1 MLISCSDY
9 VGGDLSTFLLAAPL
23 LYPDQSSAVSSRV
36 LLNNPTWSTHERFLS
51 EYTLLTSVKN
61 VEQCFNVKLR
71 QYSPSLTDWGST
83 ALELS
88 DYTMWTAGSS
98 KPLRRGELMA
108 RHLTEN
114 YFQAHLL
121 KICLPFPRTKWSTSF
136 DVRSPL
142 NPTLLF
148 RLIIHFHKMGYPA
161 HWLSDILGNMLEG
174 IITTTTRAPRQQAM
188 TTKEACKTYSSIS
201 VCIKPWL
208 AELSTFAS
216 IWQHLLPFGLLFSS
230 NLIPALNEIRSYS
243 LKLPTPPQGD
253 CLARAVFA
261 LVFWDTSRGSL
272 PSDLRKTLL
281 DDEQGDRS
289 KSAKSI
295 RESGVHVLTTFKW
308 AQKTNTASFWL
319 RSDVIGT
326 MQKGDW
332 KAYIWRFDEWKR
344 VTSGVSVREHIQEG
358 ASWTGNETKLPLR
371 PSSKK
376 DTSIKP
382 GDRTASVTKGATS
395 GRSTSKSP
403 SSSKA
408 PKPEAQEP
416 SASSIP
422 AHISNEVDRK
432 LVEEFQTTLSRLADA
447 AAIDVKEPGLPK
459 IVKKVRQDYVR
470 AIDELHRRIDPSFTL
485 SKANKFD
492 DWSYIDLLHEVREV
506 EMMLVGAPLLPKDV
520 ECQMHI
526 CKLVAGKVPSL
537 ETPSAESLGF
547 VEEFDKHIETRKRY
561 DAWKEKESKEP
572 KPDRQVNPD
581 CAPQ

>member
-1 MLISCSDY
+1 MLIFCSDY
-9 VGGDLSTFLLAAPL
+9 VGGDLSTFLLAVPL
-23 LYPDQSSAVSSRV
+23 LHPHPSSAVNSRV
-36 LLNNPTWSTHERFLS
+36 LLNTPTWSSHEHLLT
-51 EYTLLTSVKN
+51 EYTLLTDLESVEK
-61 VEQCFNVKLR
+61 CFNVKLR
-71 QYSPSLTDWGST
+71 QDSPSLIDWGPSVF
-83 ALELS
+83 EVS
-88 DYTMWTAGSS
+88 DYTMWTVGSS

-108 RHLTEN
+108 RHVVEN
-114 YFQAHLL
+114 YFDAHLL
-121 KICLPFPRTKWSTSF
+121 KICLPYPRDKYSGSF

-142 NPTLLF
+142 NPTSLF

-174 IITTTTRAPRQQAM
+174 TITTTTRAPRQLAM
-188 TTKEACKTYSSIS
+188 TVREARKTHLCVS

-230 NLIPALNEIRSYS
+230 SLIPALNEVRSYS
-243 LKLPTPPQGD
+243 IKLPPPPQGD

-272 PSDLRKTLL
+272 PFDLRKTLL

-308 AQKTNTASFWL
+308 TQKTNTASFWL
-319 RSDVIGT
+319 RSDVIET
-326 MQKGDW
+326 MQKDDW

-344 VTSGVSVREHIQEG
+344 VTAGVSVRDHIQEG
-358 ASWTGNETKLPLR
+358 ATWTDNEIKLPLR

-376 DTSIKP
+376 DTSTKP
-382 GDRTASVTKGATS
+382 ANSA
-395 GRSTSKSP
+395 P
-403 SSSKA
+403 SA
-408 PKPEAQEP
+408 PKPTTAPKAAPTPKTQTSSE
-416 SASSIP
+416 SSIP
-422 AHISNEVDRK
+422 AHISNDVDRK
-432 LVEEFQTTLSRLADA
+432 LVKEYQITLSRLADA

-485 SKANKFD
+485 TKANKFD

-506 EMMLVGAPLLPKDV
+506 EMMLVGAPLLPKV
-520 ECQMHI
+520 MECQMHI

-537 ETPSAESLGF
+537 DTPSTESLSF